1 MYLTLSECTEYLS
14 TELWAEAWLTADPV
28 KQQKAINKGEQI
40 IDSIQ
45 FKGGKLL
52 DTQNNEF
59 PRDYQE
65 AVPQEV
71 KDANCLIALKLI
83 EGRIPELD
91 FGNGRIK
98 SDSLASGKTT
108 YEVFNTP
115 QHVLYGVPSYDAWV
129 KLLKFVNTE
138 KVIELDR
145 VS

>member
-1 MYLTLSECTEYLS
+1 MYVTLEDCTTYLS
-14 TELWAEAWLTADPV
+14 TELWAEDWLNATPAN
-28 KQQKAINKGEQI
+28 QQKAINKGAQI

-45 FKGGKLL
+45 YVGEKLL
-52 DTQNNEF
+52 DAQDNEF
-59 PRDYQE
+59 PRDHQE
-65 AVPQEV
+65 ATPQDII
-71 KDANCLIALKLI
+71 DANCLIALKLI

-108 YEVFNTP
+108 YEVFSTP
-115 QHVLYGVPSYDAWV
+115 QHMLYGVPSYDAWV
-129 KLLKFVNTE
+129 KMVKFVDLD